1 MYSIS
6 TVQNAAVR
14 CTVYREQGGV
24 HRGREEV
31 RDDCEHSKTG
41 ETECWPED
49 WDPVGQCIPG

>member
-31 RDDCEHSKTG
+31 RDNCEHSKTG

-49 WDPVGQCIPG
+49 WDPVGQ